1 MKKKN
6 QRDTAKKKKKQK
18 VTDSDEII
26 TKLQA
31 TIGNLC
37 KNVSQAIQSLIPT
50 KEVIGNLCKNVSQAI
65 QSLIPTKEGVKV
77 FVDNLY
83 QGISQTLCSTNVTS
97 CFQNL
102 WEGFSHT
109 SRSFFHTY
117 RHMEAMLF
125 PVESLFCSGVMV
137 AREKY
142 PEKLERC
149 RSSVQQMLVHA
160 DEKLTLLYTTLLLP
174 LAAPLLLPFG
184 FLSTLLGRKGNNDD
198 AASALPE
205 WMIQNGGL
213 CQSTILA
220 PILEEFAFR
229 YCFHQVWKVG
239 VSVCH
244 QIRRVLPTINKN
256 EDDHQ
261 SDATNAD
268 NLSGDSDGD
277 NKNNTPHWM
286 LLSSILFGLTNIS
299 DQVVD
304 FELTSKAKATAF
316 VRDFRKPFTM
326 SSATGQMLYMPML
339 HCATQS
345 FRSFY
350 PAVQEFGPA
359 YIQHGLVASVGS
371 HAAWN
376 MGIWLWMDQFP
387 KAGIVCMY
395 GPTLVQKVLREVRKR
410 YPSEFRRLKDMLPD
424 RDEGESESGMLIEQ
438 DQEVDDL
445 ASRRVKC
452 SQWLSSNIVHP
463 CVEQLGQAM
472 DQIDDQV
479 TIQKDNDESFSLWDM
494 SETLTCYAEAVVH
507 PSVQLVTKL
516 IDEASGQSAKQK
528 NDNSGDSG
536 ALSSTI
542 TQPCVIPS
550 TLHLQMFQRLY
561 SWGTRFAERFFTG

>member
-1 MKKKN
+1 M
-6 QRDTAKKKKKQK
+6 A
-18 VTDSDEII
+18 DSEHNII
-26 TKLQA
+26 RRMQT

-50 KEVIGNLCKNVSQAI
+50 KEGIGNLCKNVSRAI
-65 QSLIPTKEGVKV
+65 QSLIPTKEGVNS
-77 FVDNLY
+77 FIGNL
-83 QGISQTLCSTNVTS
+83 QQRISQTLCSTAVTS

-102 WEGFSHT
+102 WEGFSRT
-109 SRSFFHTY
+109 SLSFFQTY
-117 RHMEAMLF
+117 RLMEAMLF
-125 PVESLFCSGVMV
+125 PVESLFCSGIMV

-142 PEKLERC
+142 PEQLERC

-160 DEKLTLLYTTLLLP
+160 DEKSTLLYTTLLVP
-174 LAAPLLLPFG
+174 LAAPLLLPLG
-184 FLSTLLGRKGNNDD
+184 FLSTLLGRRQGSD
-198 AASALPE
+198 AASAAPE
-205 WMIQNGGL
+205 WVMQKGGL
-213 CQSTILA
+213 YQCTILA

-256 EDDHQ
+256 EDHHQ
-261 SDATNAD
+261 SGATNAD
-268 NLSGDSDGD
+268 NLPEEKDDDDDD
-277 NKNNTPHWM
+277 NKNYTPHWM

-299 DQVVD
+299 DQVTD
-304 FELTSKAKATAF
+304 FEPTTKVKATAF
-316 VRDFRKPFTM
+316 VRDFRKPFTI

-345 FRSFY
+345 FRFYY

-359 YIQHGLVASVGS
+359 FVQHGLIGSVGS

-376 MGIWLWMDQFP
+376 VGTWLWMDQFP

-424 RDEGESESGMLIEQ
+424 REEGESESGMLIEYGL
-438 DQEVDDL
+438 VDDST

-452 SQWLSSNIVHP
+452 SQWLSSHIVHP

-472 DQIDDQV
+472 DQIEDQV

-494 SETLTCYAEAVVH
+494 SETLTSYAEAVVH

-516 IDEASGQSAKQK
+516 IDEASGQSAKQG
-528 NDNSGDSG
+528 NDDTDDSG
-536 ALSSTI
+536 ALSPTI
-542 TQPCVIPS
+542 TQACVIPS
-550 TLHLQMFQRLY
+550 TLHQQMFQRLY
-561 SWGTRFAERFFTG
+561 SWGSRFAEKFFIG